1 MITLVLEIDRFGPS
15 GEPME
20 ARYHTREDLHQS
32 AARAEGKKKHQQQTT
47 RRGEHEEP
55 CEDPLSCVKSLSL
68 ASYSLFTSC
77 LEISLNCESPREL
90 AQQGLKLL
98 ELLSARCPQLSA
110 RRPQLGARL
119 HNFFP
124 RRLKEQVV
132 DSPEQVVDS
141 SEQVVDQLVSGKESL
156 KSPGAHVLEALPSLF
171 HALPPLF
178 HRSSTPFLRS
188 ATALPSPFLAFP
200 LRGGVEEQWA
210 KPCM

>member
-1 MITLVLEIDRFGPS
+1 
-15 GEPME
+15 ME